1 MNREQGRPEADE
13 AALGPAP
20 WCLGRL
26 FIFAR
31 YSLRCDIVK
40 TANNFI
46 VSKQLSRLNER

>member
-1 MNREQGRPEADE
+1 VYDFEVKMNREQGRPEADE

-31 YSLRCDIVK
+31 YSLRCDYCK
-40 TANNFI
+40 NG
-46 VSKQLSRLNER
+46 E